1 MERDLKVPV
10 ITQEA
15 PGKKA
20 IYLADALA
28 WPLSGKDA
36 LIPPRGDFPNKSL
49 HPQGGRGGL
58 KHLLSIFSLLS
69 Q

>member
-1 MERDLKVPV
+1 MQRDPKAPV

-15 PGKKA
+15 PGKRA

-28 WPLSGKDA
+28 QPLSGKDS
-36 LIPPRGDFPNKSL
+36 LIHPRGDFANKSF
-49 HPQGGRGGL
+49 HPQGSRGGL